1 MIAEDYFNSE
11 EIINRINK
19 RIDIYKEWN
28 YKNKNKQQTNEPTEV
43 SFIAVEPNE
52 SSEITFVS
60 LIIDMF
66 SINNSSIDFYFN
78 YTIDKQIFKPLIF
91 NFDLSKNTSYFVS
104 CQGLKYF
111 FPINKSFKLSGIPML
126 GDYNHKYIH
135 AFNISSILRIPD
147 NLLVKGEINYTL
159 TVRYT
164 QQN

>member
-28 YKNKNKQQTNEPTEV
+28 YKNINKQHRNEPTEL

-78 YTIDKQIFKPLIF
+78 YTYDKQLFKPFIF

-104 CQGLKYF
+104 SQGLKYF
-111 FPINKSFKLSGIPML
+111 FPINKSLKLSGIQML
-126 GDYNHKYIH
+126 GGYNLKDIH
-135 AFNISSILRIPD
+135 AFNISSKLRIPS
-147 NLLVKGEINYTL
+147 NLIVNKDINYTL
-159 TVRYT
+159 TVHYT

>member
-28 YKNKNKQQTNEPTEV
+28 YKNKQQTNEPTEV

-66 SINNSSIDFYFN
+66 SINNSSKDFYFN
-78 YTIDKQIFKPLIF
+78 YTIDKQIFKAFIF

-104 CQGLKYF
+104 SQGLKYF
-111 FPINKSFKLSGIPML
+111 FPINKSFKLFGIPML
-126 GDYNHKYIH
+126 GGYNHKDIH
-135 AFNISSILRIPD
+135 AFNIASILRIPD
-147 NLLVKGEINYTL
+147 NLIVKKEINYTL